1 MDILIPSIGFG
12 LVTASIVALA
22 AVGFTL
28 QFAITNIINLAYGDV
43 MTASAFIAYVCNQA
57 GLDIWICL
65 LIGALFGAVASV
77 ALNRAVY
84 VPYIRH
90 GASLLTVVIVTL
102 AVALII
108 QNVVLAIWGP
118 NFYSYT
124 MAAGASVQ
132 AGAMTFTLSQLGII
146 AISVVAMAAIHAL
159 LAYTRLGKAMRA
171 TASDP
176 ALARGCGIHTD
187 RIIDIT
193 WFVSGALC
201 GAAGVVL
208 VINTTSF
215 TAATGGNYLLVIAA
229 AAILGGIGRPYGAML
244 GALVIGLGTEVSA
257 AFISPSYKDVA
268 AFVLLVVVLLMR
280 PQGLF
285 SGTSSA
291 RGVTA

>member
-1 MDILIPSIGFG
+1 MDILVPSIGFG

-43 MTASAFIAYVCNQA
+43 MTAAAFVAFVCNQA
-57 GLDIWICL
+57 GFNIWICL
-65 LIGALFGAVASV
+65 VIGAIFGAVASV

-84 VPYIRH
+84 GPFIRH
-90 GASLLTVVIVTL
+90 GASSLTIVIVTL
-102 AVALII
+102 AVALIV

-124 MAAGASVQ
+124 MASGASVHL
-132 AGAMTFTLSQLGII
+132 GGLTFTLSQLGII
-146 AISVVAMAAIHAL
+146 AISVAAMAAVHVL
-159 LAYTRLGKAMRA
+159 LTYTKLGKAMRA

-176 ALARGCGIHTD
+176 ALARNCGIHTE
-187 RIIDIT
+187 RIIDLT
-193 WFVSGALC
+193 WLISGALC

-208 VINTTSF
+208 VINTASF
-215 TAATGGNYLLVIAA
+215 TATTGGNYLLVIAA

-244 GALVIGLGTEVSA
+244 GALVIGLSTEVSA
-257 AFISPSYKDVA
+257 AFISPSYKDVV
-268 AFVLLVVVLLMR
+268 AFVLLVAVLLVR